1 MNLSQKDKINYMSS
15 HCEPEK
21 LYTVIR
27 FILSRRLRVKGVFL
41 LIVGITQLGA

>member
-1 MNLSQKDKINYMSS
+1 MNLSQKDKINYRSS

-21 LYTVIR
+21 LYTVII
-27 FILSRRLRVKGVFL
+27 FISSRRLRVKRVFL